1 MKFRDQPIAR
11 KALTLGLLPALCAL
25 VIVVVAFALAFFLSA
40 RSTLA
45 RDNEALVALVADNIN
60 AAVSFNNP
68 DEARQLLRG
77 LRAKPDVD
85 KVCVYD
91 AAGQLFADYG
101 SAGYTCART
110 EMADPPATQQP
121 HFYTRP
127 VVVGDR
133 RIGSVA
139 LFTNERS
146 LYEQMTA
153 LAMTAAAALFVSAV
167 IAALL
172 AVRMQRSISGP
183 ITALAVTAN
192 RVAETREFSIRA
204 TKTTQDE
211 VGQLVRA
218 FNDMLGEIERQNRIK
233 DEFLATL
240 SHELRTPLNATLGW
254 LQILQKT
261 NPSPDKVERGL
272 ASMERN
278 ARAQQRVVEDLL
290 DVSRIVTGRL
300 QMKSEVLDLR
310 SVVTA
315 AVEVVAEAAQNKG
328 LTLQSIVPTEP
339 CLVTGDAARLQQ
351 AMWNLLS
358 NSVKFTPPGGSIDV
372 RLTTSGTS
380 YVFTVR
386 DTGIGMSREFLP
398 RAFDRFQQADG
409 SSTREHGG
417 LGLGLAIVKEISELH
432 GATVTAQSD
441 GLGTGSTFTIRIP
454 QLVGAADVGT
464 D

>member
-1 MKFRDQPIAR
+1 
-11 KALTLGLLPALCAL
+11 
-25 VIVVVAFALAFFLSA
+25 
-40 RSTLA
+40 
-45 RDNEALVALVADNIN
+45 
-60 AAVSFNNP
+60 
-68 DEARQLLRG
+68 
-77 LRAKPDVD
+77 
-85 KVCVYD
+85 
-91 AAGQLFADYG
+91 
-101 SAGYTCART
+101 
-110 EMADPPATQQP
+110 
-121 HFYTRP
+121 
-127 VVVGDR
+127 
-133 RIGSVA
+133 

>member
-1 MKFRDQPIAR
+1 
-11 KALTLGLLPALCAL
+11 
-25 VIVVVAFALAFFLSA
+25 
-40 RSTLA
+40 
-45 RDNEALVALVADNIN
+45 
-60 AAVSFNNP
+60 
-68 DEARQLLRG
+68 
-77 LRAKPDVD
+77 
-85 KVCVYD
+85 
-91 AAGQLFADYG
+91 
-101 SAGYTCART
+101 
-110 EMADPPATQQP
+110 
-121 HFYTRP
+121 
-127 VVVGDR
+127 
-133 RIGSVA
+133 
-139 LFTNERS
+139 
-146 LYEQMTA
+146 
-153 LAMTAAAALFVSAV
+153 
-167 IAALL
+167 
-172 AVRMQRSISGP
+172 
-183 ITALAVTAN
+183 
-192 RVAETREFSIRA
+192 
-204 TKTTQDE
+204 
-211 VGQLVRA
+211 
-218 FNDMLGEIERQNRIK
+218 
-233 DEFLATL
+233 
-240 SHELRTPLNATLGW
+240 
-254 LQILQKT
+254 
-261 NPSPDKVERGL
+261 
-272 ASMERN
+272 MERN

>member
-1 MKFRDQPIAR
+1 
-11 KALTLGLLPALCAL
+11 
-25 VIVVVAFALAFFLSA
+25 
-40 RSTLA
+40 
-45 RDNEALVALVADNIN
+45 
-60 AAVSFNNP
+60 
-68 DEARQLLRG
+68 
-77 LRAKPDVD
+77 
-85 KVCVYD
+85 
-91 AAGQLFADYG
+91 
-101 SAGYTCART
+101 
-110 EMADPPATQQP
+110 
-121 HFYTRP
+121 
-127 VVVGDR
+127 
-133 RIGSVA
+133 
-139 LFTNERS
+139 
-146 LYEQMTA
+146 
-153 LAMTAAAALFVSAV
+153 
-167 IAALL
+167 
-172 AVRMQRSISGP
+172 
-183 ITALAVTAN
+183 
-192 RVAETREFSIRA
+192 
-204 TKTTQDE
+204 
-211 VGQLVRA
+211 
-218 FNDMLGEIERQNRIK
+218 
-233 DEFLATL
+233 
-240 SHELRTPLNATLGW
+240 
-254 LQILQKT
+254 
-261 NPSPDKVERGL
+261 
-272 ASMERN
+272 
-278 ARAQQRVVEDLL
+278 
-290 DVSRIVTGRL
+290 
-300 QMKSEVLDLR
+300 MKSEVLDLR

>member
-45 RDNEALVALVADNIN
+45 RDNDALVALVADNIN

-153 LAMTAAAALFVSAV
+153 LAMTAAEAGPPTRLCKMNMMLMSTTGNTA
-167 IAALL
+167 
-172 AVRMQRSISGP
+172 RMPLPAGP
-183 ITALAVTAN
+183 
-192 RVAETREFSIRA
+192 S
-204 TKTTQDE
+204 
-211 VGQLVRA
+211 
-218 FNDMLGEIERQNRIK
+218 
-233 DEFLATL
+233 
-240 SHELRTPLNATLGW
+240 
-254 LQILQKT
+254 
-261 NPSPDKVERGL
+261 
-272 ASMERN
+272 
-278 ARAQQRVVEDLL
+278 
-290 DVSRIVTGRL
+290 
-300 QMKSEVLDLR
+300 
-310 SVVTA
+310 
-315 AVEVVAEAAQNKG
+315 
-328 LTLQSIVPTEP
+328 
-339 CLVTGDAARLQQ
+339 
-351 AMWNLLS
+351 
-358 NSVKFTPPGGSIDV
+358 
-372 RLTTSGTS
+372 
-380 YVFTVR
+380 
-386 DTGIGMSREFLP
+386 
-398 RAFDRFQQADG
+398 
-409 SSTREHGG
+409 
-417 LGLGLAIVKEISELH
+417 
-432 GATVTAQSD
+432 
-441 GLGTGSTFTIRIP
+441 
-454 QLVGAADVGT
+454 
-464 D
+464 